1 MLLKRKHR
9 MTSET
14 LIIVADKFADFAQS
28 KKAVTLSHVRAMLA
42 LPEHIIPGP
51 VRLLAGQGL
60 SDAEHEALI
69 QEIDI
74 QDPNG
79 IRWDVSELRSIP
91 VRAHG
96 GLSHKRHGCNTL
108 IGIPVQVSEDTYV
121 MDIRIDGDCE
131 IMGDHQTGQHVQGM
145 VLVEAA
151 RQAFLAVTEEF
162 FLEAE
167 DRETYF
173 VINSMTTE
181 FSGFVFPLPAQIAYR
196 VLTADINERRRKFNV
211 EMDVVQGGQVRTR
224 IACSFAV
231 FPHDVLAEKEA
242 ALAQE
247 AMDAILSAHPE
258 SAVAHVA

>member
-1 MLLKRKHR
+1 

-14 LIIVADKFADFAQS
+14 LIVVADKFADFAQS

-60 SDAEHEALI
+60 SDAEHEALL
-69 QEIDI
+69 QEIDM
-74 QDPNG
+74 QDPSG

-91 VRAHG
+91 ARAHS
-96 GLSHKRHGCNTL
+96 GLSYKRHGCNTL
-108 IGIPVQVSEDTYV
+108 IGIPVQVSEDTYM
-121 MDIRIDGDCE
+121 MDIRIDGGCE

-162 FLEAE
+162 FLGAE

-173 VINSMTTE
+173 VINSMMTE

-196 VLTADINERRRKFNV
+196 VLTADINQRRRKFNV

-247 AMDAILSAHPE
+247 ATDAILSAH
-258 SAVAHVA
+258 SKTAVAQVA